1 MVRSN
6 FLYLALGALVVAVV
20 VLGYLVYQDRKEPS
34 GLNINVGPN
43 GLSIKD
49 K

>member
-1 MVRSN
+1 MSRNLLSLLV
-6 FLYLALGALVVAVV
+6 GALVVAVG
-20 VLGYLVYQDRKEPS
+20 VLGYNLYQERKEPQ
-34 GLNINVGPN
+34 GIQIDVGRG

>member
-1 MVRSN
+1 MNRN
-6 FLYLALGALVVAVV
+6 LLALLVGALVVAVG
-20 VLGYLVYQDRKEPS
+20 VLGYNLYQDRKEPQ
-34 GLNINVGPN
+34 GIQIDVGKG